1 MKKILIIEDDE
12 KIAFALCVRLKA
24 HGYATWIARD
34 GISGL
39 GLALR
44 INPDLILLDISL
56 PAGNGFGLIQQ
67 FNQLDETRETP
78 IILATAS
85 KDTSL
90 REKALELGAAGLL
103 RKPYDAD
110 QLLAVVRFALNNW
123 DRSDPLPFMASA
135 SELQIS
141 PIKARKVLIVE
152 DDVNVARAL
161 SIRMKA
167 AGYETNV
174 ANDALAGVRCAV
186 LSKPDLV
193 VLDIS
198 LPAGDGFTVAER
210 IQSHIPTPTRIIFLT
225 ASKRPDFR
233 QRAERLGASAF
244 FEKPYEADALLEA
257 VRQALAAN

>member
-1 MKKILIIEDDE
+1 MQKILIIEDDE

-24 HGYATWIARD
+24 HGYATWMAGD

-56 PAGNGFGLIQQ
+56 PAGNGFSLIQQ
-67 FNQLDETRETP
+67 FNQFDETRETP

-85 KDTSL
+85 KETSL

-103 RKPYDAD
+103 RKPYEAD
-110 QLLAVVRFALNNW
+110 QLLAVVRFALHNW
-123 DRSDPLPFMASA
+123 DRSDPGRFLA
-135 SELQIS
+135 LQRDRQSSTTRI
-141 PIKARKVLIVE
+141 RKILIVE
-152 DDVNVARAL
+152 DDESVARAL

-167 AGYETNV
+167 AGFETSI

-186 LSKPDLV
+186 QSKPDLV

-198 LPAGDGFTVAER
+198 LPAGDGFTVAM
-210 IQSHIPTPTRIIFLT
+210 PWKGT
-225 ASKRPDFR
+225 AFS
-233 QRAERLGASAF
+233 S
-244 FEKPYEADALLEA
+244 
-257 VRQALAAN
+257 

>member
-24 HGYATWIARD
+24 HGYATWMARD
-34 GISGL
+34 SISGL

-67 FNQLDETRETP
+67 FNQLDETRDTP

-123 DRSDPLPFMASA
+123 DRSDPLPFLA
-135 SELQIS
+135 SESERQIS

-167 AGYETNV
+167 AGYETN
-174 ANDALAGVRCAV
+174 
-186 LSKPDLV
+186 
-193 VLDIS
+193 
-198 LPAGDGFTVAER
+198 
-210 IQSHIPTPTRIIFLT
+210 
-225 ASKRPDFR
+225 
-233 QRAERLGASAF
+233 
-244 FEKPYEADALLEA
+244 
-257 VRQALAAN
+257 